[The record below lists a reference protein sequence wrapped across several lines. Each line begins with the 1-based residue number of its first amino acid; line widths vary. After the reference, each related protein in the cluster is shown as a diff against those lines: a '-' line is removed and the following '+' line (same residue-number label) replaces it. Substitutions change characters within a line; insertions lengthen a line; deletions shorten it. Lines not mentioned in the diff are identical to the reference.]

1 MNNKKQE
8 NVRKAKKK
16 KKEEEDGDLDED
28 RSDILVGQG
37 EKANKKK
44 RKDSRFLKLSKW
56 EACGN
61 IYENEKDS

>member
-1 MNNKKQE
+1 MSERQ
-8 NVRKAKKK
+8 KKK

-44 RKDSRFLKLSKW
+44 EKILGFL
-56 EACGN
+56 N
-61 IYENEKDS
+61 

>member
-44 RKDSRFLKLSKW
+44 EKILGFL
-56 EACGN
+56 N
-61 IYENEKDS
+61 